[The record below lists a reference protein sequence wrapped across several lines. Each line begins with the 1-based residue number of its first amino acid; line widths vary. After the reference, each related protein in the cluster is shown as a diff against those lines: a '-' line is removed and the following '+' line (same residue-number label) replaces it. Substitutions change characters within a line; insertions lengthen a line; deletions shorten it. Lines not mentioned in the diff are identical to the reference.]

1 MSLAKIKK
9 FTDNRLTMNDAMDE
23 LLSKLDVAID
33 DMEQGRV
40 QPIDDAWK
48 EINRIQGEIDKRYN
62 VVIAESGKIDIIKK
76 SNPMQP

>member
-1 MSLAKIKK
+1 MALPPGITKK
-9 FTDNRLTMNDAMDE
+9 LLQATSDKTDLNKQALRLSRSFNDAMDE

-48 EINRIQGEIDKRYN
+48 EIDRI
-62 VVIAESGKIDIIKK
+62 
-76 SNPMQP
+76 